1 MATLGTLITA
11 QGAGTVPSGTVIA
24 FGNSS
29 APVGFLKCN
38 GAAISRTIYQ
48 DLFSAI
54 GTVFGAGNGS
64 TTFTLP
70 DLRGEFVRGWDDSR
84 AIDSGRTIG
93 SYQGSNVGSHTHNV
107 TMYRYSINY
116 QAHYSPNNNAHGEY
130 TFTATTDNGTQ
141 TGETRPRNVALLYCI
156 KY

>member
-1 MATLGTLITA
+1 MATLTSVIT
-11 QGAGTVPSGTVIA
+11 GSSGGTVPTGTVVA
-24 FGNSS
+24 FANTT
-29 APVGFLKCN
+29 APTGFLKCN
-38 GAAISRTIYQ
+38 GATISRTTYA
-48 DLFSAI
+48 DLFAAI

-64 TTFTLP
+64 TTFTIP
-70 DLRGEFVRGWDDSR
+70 DLRGEFVRGWDDAR
-84 AIDSGRTIG
+84 AVDTGRAIG
-93 SYQGSNVGSHTHNV
+93 SYQGGNVGSHTHNV

-130 TFTATTDNGTQ
+130 TFTATTDAGTQ